1 MIEWFARNS
10 VAANILMF
18 AIVIAGLLSAINS
31 VPVETFPS
39 TERSQVVISTS
50 FRGSTPKTAEDGV
63 TLRIEEAI
71 ADIEGIEEIVS
82 RSSEGSSNVTVD
94 VDESYDTRDVLDD
107 IKVRVDALNTLPSDA
122 EKPVISIS
130 IRNPSVINVAISG
143 DVGAKTLRE
152 TATRF
157 REGLLTNDNVSDVQL
172 QGVADYEMTVQV
184 SPSTL
189 DDYNI
194 SLADLGRAIRSG
206 SADISAGNVQT
217 RDGDILIRSN
227 GQAYSADA
235 FARIPVIANGQGAPT
250 TLGDIAT
257 IVDGF
262 EESQLTTTF
271 NGQPA
276 VMLQVR
282 RVGQQGA
289 IQVAK
294 DTRDYIVEFEQ
305 NLPTGV
311 SIGYWDDDSGYLKSR
326 IGAVVSS
333 GLYGGFLVMLLLS
346 LFLRP
351 AVAFWVFLGIPV
363 SFMGAFLFMPY
374 AGASF
379 NIISL
384 FAFIMVLGIVVDD
397 AIVTG
402 ENIYRK
408 IREGH
413 EPMDAAINGTKE
425 IAVPVTFGILT
436 TVVAFLPM
444 AFLGNT
450 RLSFIAGQMPVVVI
464 PILLMSLVES
474 KLVLPAHLAHLK
486 IRDNASEISR
496 FGRIQQGISRALE
509 QFVILYY
516 QPFLEKCLR
525 NKTISLAIL
534 FAVSTIIISWA
545 AMGHLKYSSFPSVE
559 SGTVRINLTM
569 PESNGFETTDRYIQR
584 ISKVFQALQ
593 EKYRDPITGQSI
605 ITNILATSGSSAGTI
620 KPNVGSVAAELQ
632 LEADRSIAVGA
643 RQIASE
649 ARAMIGEIPGAQS
662 LNVKADW
669 FRTSAPINVQLSG
682 SDTERMSEVVF
693 LLREKFKQ
701 YPAIYDIQDNY
712 SGGKEELKIV
722 LKPRAY
728 SLGLNMN
735 DVAQQVRAAVF
746 GFQAQRIQRGRDEL
760 RVMVRY
766 PIEFRSSIQDLNQ
779 LPIKVP
785 NSTEEVLLSEIAD
798 TEPFESPSSLYR
810 LDRHSILNVTA
821 DVDKDIADVSLI
833 LADVEE
839 FLVSLQQGYPD
850 VSYKFDG
857 EAEETA
863 ETDARLLL
871 GISLVLI
878 AIYALL
884 AIPFKSYG
892 QPLIVMSIIPFS
904 LVGAMLGHIITF
916 QTLTSLSFFG
926 IVALVGVV
934 VNDSLVL
941 VDYINKRRAEG
952 MELMAAVL
960 KAGAIRFRPV
970 ILTSVTTFAGV
981 VPLLLDP
988 SRQSQFLKPMATSL
1002 GFGILFATII
1012 TLIIVPINY
1021 VVAHKFKYLMIDLW
1035 HHWLGYWNRP
1045 EQKES
1050 S

>member
-10 VAANILMF
+10 VASNILMF
-18 AIVIAGLLSAINS
+18 AIVIAGLISATTS

-39 TERSQVVISTS
+39 IERSKVIISTS
-50 FRGSTPKTAEDGV
+50 FRGSTPKTAEDGI

-71 ADIEGIEEIVS
+71 ADIEGIDEIVS
-82 RSSEGSSNVTVD
+82 RSSEGSSTVTVD
-94 VDESYDTRDVLDD
+94 VDDSYETRDVLDD
-107 IKVRVDALNTLPSDA
+107 IKVRVDALNTLPTEA
-122 EKPVISIS
+122 EKPIISIS
-130 IRNPSVINVAISG
+130 IRNPVVIYVAISG

-157 REGLLTNDNVSDVQL
+157 REGLLTNDNVSNVEV
-172 QGVADYEMTVQV
+172 QGVADYEMTVEV

-189 DDYNI
+189 DNYNI
-194 SLADLGRAIRSG
+194 SLADLGRAIRNG

-227 GQAYSADA
+227 GQAYSAEE
-235 FARIPVIANGQGAPT
+235 FSRIPIIANNRGAPI

-257 IVDGF
+257 IKDGF

-271 NGQPA
+271 NGEPA
-276 VMLQVR
+276 VMVEVR

-311 SIGYWDDDSGYLKSR
+311 SIGYWDDDSDYLKSR

-351 AVAFWVFLGIPV
+351 AVAFWVFLGVPV

-402 ENIYRK
+402 ENIYRR
-408 IREGH
+408 IREGLD
-413 EPMDAAINGTKE
+413 PMDASIQGTKE

-444 AFLGNT
+444 SFLGGG
-450 RLSFIAGQMPVVVI
+450 RLSFLASQMPVVVI

-474 KLVLPAHLAHLK
+474 KLVLPSHLSHLK

-509 QFVILYY
+509 RFVIQSY
-516 QPFLEKCLR
+516 QPFLKKCLR
-525 NKTISLAIL
+525 NKSISLAIL
-534 FAVSTIIISWA
+534 AAVSTIIIAWA
-545 AMGHLKYSSFPSVE
+545 SLGHLKYSSFPRIE
-559 SGTVRINLTM
+559 SSTVRINLAM
-569 PESNGFETTDRYIQR
+569 PESNGFETTDKYIQR
-584 ISKVFQALQ
+584 ISKVFQELQ
-593 EKYRDPITGQSI
+593 EKYRDPVTGQSV
-605 ITNILATSGSSAGTI
+605 ITNILATSGSSGRTR
-620 KPNVGSVAAELQ
+620 KPNVGQVAAELQ
-632 LEADRSIAVGA
+632 IEEDRKQDIGA
-643 RQIASE
+643 RQIAKE
-649 ARAMIGEIPGAQS
+649 ARAMIGQIPGAQS
-662 LNVKADW
+662 LNIRADI
-669 FRTSAPINVQLSG
+669 FRTSAPINVELSG

-693 LLREKFKQ
+693 LLREKFKE
-701 YPAIYDIQDNY
+701 YPSIYDIQDNY

-735 DVAQQVRAAVF
+735 DVAQQVRAAIF

-766 PIEFRSSIQDLNQ
+766 PIEFRSSIEDLNQ

-785 NSTEEVLLSEIAD
+785 NSTEEVLLSEIAE
-798 TEPFESPSSLYR
+798 TEPFESPSTLYR
-810 LDRHSILNVTA
+810 LDRQSILNVTA
-821 DVDKDIADVSLI
+821 DVDKDIANVPLI
-833 LADVEE
+833 LADVEQ
-839 FLVSLQQGYPD
+839 FLISLQQSYPEIN
-850 VSYKFDG
+850 YRFDG

-863 ETDARLLL
+863 ETNARLVL
-871 GISLVLI
+871 GLSLVLI

-892 QPLIVMSIIPFS
+892 QPFIVMSIIPFS
-904 LVGAMLGHIITF
+904 LVGAILGHIITN

-952 MELMAAVL
+952 VELMDAVL
-960 KAGAIRFRPV
+960 KAGATRFRPV

-988 SRQSQFLKPMATSL
+988 GRQAQFLKPMATSL

-1012 TLIIVPINY
+1012 TLVIVPIIY
-1021 VVAHKFKYLMIDLW
+1021 IVAHNLKYLMIDLW
-1035 HHWLGYWNRP
+1035 QNWLEFWNRP
-1045 EQKES
+1045 EQSKS

>member
-18 AIVIAGLLSAINS
+18 AIVIAGLISATSS

-39 TERSQVVISTS
+39 IERSQVIISTS
-50 FRGSTPKTAEDGV
+50 FRGSTPKTAEDGI

-82 RSSEGSSNVTVD
+82 RSSEGSSTVSVD
-94 VDESYDTRDVLDD
+94 VDDSYDTRDVLDD
-107 IKVRVDALNTLPSDA
+107 IKVRVDALNTLPADA
-122 EKPVISIS
+122 EKPIISIS
-130 IRNPSVINVAISG
+130 IRNPVVIYVAISG
-143 DVGAKTLRE
+143 DVGTKTLRE

-157 REGLLTNDNVSDVQL
+157 RKGLLTNDDLSNVEI
-172 QGVADYEMTVQV
+172 QGVADYEMTIEV

-194 SLADLGRAIRSG
+194 SLADVGRAIRNG
-206 SADISAGNVQT
+206 SRDISAGNVQT
-217 RDGDILIRSN
+217 LDGDILIRSN
-227 GQAYSADA
+227 GQAYSAEE
-235 FARIPVIANGQGAPT
+235 FARIPIIANSRGAPI

-257 IVDGF
+257 IKDGF

-276 VMLQVR
+276 VMVQVR

-294 DTRDYIVEFEQ
+294 DTRDYITEFEP
-305 NLPTGV
+305 NLPSGV
-311 SIGYWDDDSGYLKSR
+311 DIGYWDDDSGYLKSR
-326 IGAVVSS
+326 IGAVLSS
-333 GLYGGFLVMLLLS
+333 ALYGGLLVILLLS

-379 NIISL
+379 NVISL

-402 ENIYRK
+402 ENIYRR
-408 IREGH
+408 IREGLD
-413 EPMDAAINGTKE
+413 PMDAAIKGTQE

-444 AFLGNT
+444 AFLDSG
-450 RLSFIAGQMPVVVI
+450 RLAFLAGQMPVVVI

-474 KLVLPAHLAHLK
+474 KLVLPAHLSHLK
-486 IRDNASEISR
+486 NRDEASEISR

-509 QFVILYY
+509 RFVIETY

-525 NKTISLAIL
+525 NKSISIAILLAI
-534 FAVSTIIISWA
+534 STIVMTWTSL
-545 AMGHLKYSSFPSVE
+545 GHIKYSSFPRVE
-559 SGTVRINLTM
+559 SSTVRINLTM
-569 PESNGFETTDRYIQR
+569 SESNGFETTDKYIQR
-584 ISKVFQALQ
+584 ISKVFQELQ
-593 EKYRDPITGQSI
+593 EKYRDPITGQSV
-605 ITNILATSGSSAGTI
+605 ITNILATSGSSGRTI
-620 KPNVGSVAAELQ
+620 KPNVGQVAAELQ
-632 LEADRSIAVGA
+632 LEEDRSMDAGA
-643 RQIASE
+643 RQIAAE
-649 ARAMIGEIPGAQS
+649 ARAMIGQIPGAQS
-662 LNVKADW
+662 LSVRADI

-682 SDTERMSEVVF
+682 TDSERMSEVVF
-693 LLREKFKQ
+693 LLREKFKE
-701 YPAIYDIQDNY
+701 YPSIYDIQDNY
-712 SGGKEELKIV
+712 SGGKEELKII

-766 PIEFRSSIQDLNQ
+766 PIEFRSSIEDLNQ

-798 TEPFESPSSLYR
+798 TEPFESPSTLYR
-810 LDRHSILNVTA
+810 LDRQSILNVTA
-821 DVDKDIADVSLI
+821 DVNKDIANVPII
-833 LADVEE
+833 LADVEQ
-839 FLVSLQQGYPD
+839 FLASLQQSYPD

-863 ETDARLLL
+863 ETNASLML
-871 GISLVLI
+871 GLSLVLV
-878 AIYALL
+878 AIFALL

-892 QPLIVMSIIPFS
+892 QPFIVMSIIPFS
-904 LVGAMLGHIITF
+904 VVGAIFGHIITF
-916 QTLTSLSFFG
+916 QSLTSFSFFG
-926 IVALVGVV
+926 VVALVGVV

-952 MELMAAVL
+952 MELMDAVL
-960 KAGAIRFRPV
+960 KAGAVRFRPV
-970 ILTSVTTFAGV
+970 ILTSITTFAGV
-981 VPLLLDP
+981 LPLLLDS
-988 SRQSQFLKPMATSL
+988 SRQAAFLKPMATSL
-1002 GFGILFATII
+1002 GFGILFATVI

-1035 HHWLGYWNRP
+1035 HRWLEFWNRP
-1045 EQKES
+1045 EQSQS